1 MTYQIMKRDITK
13 AKEPSLKS
21 LHTVRFQL
29 SEILEKTKLCRE
41 IKKVQCLPE
50 VVGAEKNR

>member
-1 MTYQIMKRDITK
+1 MTYQIMKRHITK

-29 SEILEKTKLCRE
+29 SEILEKAKLCRE

-50 VVGAEKNR
+50 VVGAEKNS